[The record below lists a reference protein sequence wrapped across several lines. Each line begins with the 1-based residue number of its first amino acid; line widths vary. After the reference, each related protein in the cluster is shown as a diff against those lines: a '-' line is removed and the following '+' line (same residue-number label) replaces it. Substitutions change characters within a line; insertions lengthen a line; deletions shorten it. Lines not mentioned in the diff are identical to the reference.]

1 MRKTSKKHRLVGW
14 GDDGISEWRSP
25 LADYYSLSI
34 AIDYCEQVGVDFP
47 IKKLISTLIKSG
59 FNIKASRAYSITS
72 TADIFEALLKPYF
85 RVDYER
91 WGGDSPGRS
100 GVYQTAFLQLGHTKE
115 LRKILKQADGFIAD
129 WLDSTGVNKEYAA
142 LMIKTN
148 VSTKPIPF
156 QESKQAGNLQQ
167 QWEDELF
174 NQVEIAVKADQKL
187 IRLNYLVFQG
197 VIFYLNRSWFHSLT
211 GSVENVTNRLRGA
224 GFKVVDIEVVSTYV
238 GWIPYY
244 ARRNKEELHIGWNE
258 KTIKIN
264 CPDEWKDQLEK
275 ARKLSSR

>member
-1 MRKTSKKHRLVGW
+1 MKKTSKKHRVVGQ
-14 GDDGISEWRSP
+14 GDDVISEWLSP
-25 LADYYSLSI
+25 LADYHSLTI
-34 AIDYCEQVGVDFP
+34 ALDYCEQVGVDFP
-47 IKKLISTLIKSG
+47 IKELISTLIKSG
-59 FNIKASRAYSITS
+59 LNIKAARSYSITS
-72 TADIFEALLKPYF
+72 TADIFETLLKPYF

-129 WLDSTGVNKEYAA
+129 WLDSTGVSKEYAA

-148 VSTKPIPF
+148 VSTKPISF
-156 QESKQAGNLQQ
+156 QESKQSENLQQ

-174 NQVEIAVKADQKL
+174 NQVEIAVKANQKL

-211 GSVENVTNRLRGA
+211 GSVENVTNRLRVA

-258 KTIKIN
+258 KTLKID
-264 CPDEWKDQLEK
+264 CPHEWKDQLER
-275 ARKLSSR
+275 ARKS